1 MGQSLLSGALLVV
14 IGGAMNGSFSVP
26 MKLQKNWPWANSWLV
41 YSVVGLLLMPIGL
54 ALTSVPHLLAAYAA
68 ASPGALA
75 LTALFG
81 LGWGIGSTLF
91 GLGISRLGIALGF
104 AIILGLTAALGALI
118 PLLVLTPQ
126 HLRSAQGVGVVVG
139 LAIVLVGIAL
149 CARAGGLKNPDA
161 VRGNSSSY
169 RAGLLICL
177 ASGVLSSM
185 LNLALAFGAP
195 VAGSAIRTGATAAGA
210 QNAVWA
216 LAVGTGALVNIGYTV
231 LLLFRDRSWGV
242 YRGGG
247 NGASWVAAA
256 AMGILWMLGIFAYGA
271 GVSSMGNLG
280 AIVGWPLFMATM
292 IVTSNVW
299 GFATEEWRGA
309 PAAAVAYNIAGVM
322 VLIVAILV
330 ISRAGTS

>member
-1 MGQSLLSGALLVV
+1 MVKTLLSGALLVV

-26 MKLQKNWPWANSWLV
+26 MKLQTNWPWANSWLV
-41 YSVVGLLLMPIGL
+41 YSVVGLLLMPIAL
-54 ALTSVPHLLAAYAA
+54 AVYSVPHLLAAYGA
-68 ASPGALA
+68 ASAGALA
-75 LTALFG
+75 LTTLFG

-126 HLRSAQGVGVVVG
+126 HLRTAQGIGVIAG

-149 CARAGGLKNPDA
+149 CASAGGLKNPEP
-161 VRGNSSSY
+161 VQGRNY

-195 VAGSAIRTGATAAGA
+195 IADSAVKNGASAAGG

-216 LAVGTGALVNIGYTV
+216 LAVGAGALVNISYT
-231 LLLFRDRSWGV
+231 LSLLFRGRSWGA
-242 YRGGG
+242 YRGAG
-247 NGASWVAAA
+247 NARSWLAAA
-256 AMGILWMLGIFAYGA
+256 AMGILWMLGVVVYGA
-271 GVSSMGNLG
+271 GVSSMGDLG
-280 AIVGWPLFMATM
+280 VIIGWPLFMATV

-299 GFATEEWRGA
+299 GFATAEWRGA
-309 PAAAVAYNIAGVM
+309 PPAAVACNIAGVI

-330 ISRAGTS
+330 ISRAGSL